1 MKDDNGDYC
10 KNPEDS
16 LNILLN
22 KFFPGHTKVPETDT
36 LEWHRVKN
44 NKHDNTFTIK
54 KVKAAFNWMG
64 SYKGAGPDG
73 IKPIVMKFFGP
84 IALRCINFLFKAI
97 YSTGYIPLELRKS
110 RVVFIPKPLKNDYG
124 EAGSFRPISLTQY
137 IFKTMER
144 VVEWSLRENSDNY
157 GKISNMQHA
166 YSSTKG
172 TDTALSTLV
181 NMIESCILR
190 SQICLVLSVDIM
202 GAFNNLATKT
212 IHNVLVD
219 NNYPPIMIRWY
230 MNFLKNRNSIAE
242 VLGIIKTIRPV
253 CGTPQGGVLSS
264 RIWNLAFD
272 PLLKLL
278 NENSPCSPVGFADD
292 GALCF
297 RGIDPNTL
305 VDNAQLK
312 LNQAIEWG
320 AQNGLSFSA
329 DKTTVVFFSR
339 KYNLLF
345 FLQKFYQK

>member
-1 MKDDNGDYC
+1 MCQN
-10 KNPEDS
+10 
-16 LNILLN
+16 L
-22 KFFPGHTKVPETDT
+22 HTKPSSP
-36 LEWHRVKN
+36 RKN
-44 NKHDNTFTIK
+44 
-54 KVKAAFNWMG
+54 
-64 SYKGAGPDG
+64 
-73 IKPIVMKFFGP
+73 FGP
-84 IALRCINFLFKAI
+84 IALRCISFVCKAI

-110 RVVFIPKPLKNDYG
+110 RVVFIPKPLKKYYG

-137 IFKTMER
+137 LFKTMEC
-144 VVEWSLRENSDNY
+144 VVEWSIRENSDMY

-166 YSSTKG
+166 YSSTKDI
-172 TDTALSTLV
+172 DTALSTLV

-190 SQICLVLSVDIM
+190 SQICLVLSVYIM

-212 IHNVLVD
+212 IQKVLVD
-219 NNYPPIMIRWY
+219 NKYPPIMIRWY

-278 NENSPCSPVGFADD
+278 NDNSPCSPVDFADD

-305 VDNAQLK
+305 VANAQK
-312 LNQAIEWG
+312 QLNLAIEWR
-320 AQNGLSFSA
+320 AQNGLSFCP
-329 DKTTVVFFSR
+329 DQTTVGFFFTR
-339 KYNLLF
+339 KYNFHKKILPKVRKIKMGGGLK
-345 FLQKFYQK
+345 LTPPPV

>member
-1 MKDDNGDYC
+1 
-10 KNPEDS
+10 
-16 LNILLN
+16 
-22 KFFPGHTKVPETDT
+22 
-36 LEWHRVKN
+36 
-44 NKHDNTFTIK
+44 
-54 KVKAAFNWMG
+54 
-64 SYKGAGPDG
+64 
-73 IKPIVMKFFGP
+73 
-84 IALRCINFLFKAI
+84 
-97 YSTGYIPLELRKS
+97 
-110 RVVFIPKPLKNDYG
+110 
-124 EAGSFRPISLTQY
+124 
-137 IFKTMER
+137 MER

-219 NNYPPIMIRWY
+219 NNYRPIMIRWY
-230 MNFLKNRNSIAE
+230 MNFLNKNRNSIAE

-272 PLLKLL
+272 PVLKLL

-292 GALCF
+292 GALCV

-320 AQNGLSFSA
+320 AQMASPSLLI
-329 DKTTVVFFSR
+329 KQLWFFFLSR
-339 KYNLLF
+339 KYNF
-345 FLQKFYQK
+345 FFYKSSTKSEKNLNGRV